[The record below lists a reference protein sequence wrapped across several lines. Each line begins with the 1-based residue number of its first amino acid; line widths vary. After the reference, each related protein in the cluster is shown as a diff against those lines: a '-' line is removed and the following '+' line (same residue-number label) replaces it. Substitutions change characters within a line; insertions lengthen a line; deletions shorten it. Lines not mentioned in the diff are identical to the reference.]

1 MKRQTIIRGIL
12 GLAALTVIFS
22 RCSREDQIELQRE
35 TPALIMEENVTEAA
49 EIQELEAVET
59 VKPEEDTEQIKEE
72 TEVQEL
78 PADQDSGCKE
88 EGAETAETVV
98 PTRPEMIKE
107 APVVEE
113 KNPEV
118 PVESEIADPTALDPQ
133 RVEEET
139 ADHPETVE
147 VISEEAVDEIEGT
160 LSVSDYAKGLTLL
173 AKLPAET
180 VDRFVELRKDGF
192 TPEEQAEVKAI
203 LLESYEGED
212 LEWIV
217 EMYHKLQP

>member
-1 MKRQTIIRGIL
+1 MKRQTIIMGTL
-12 GLAALTVIFS
+12 GLAALAVIFS
-22 RCSREDQIELQRE
+22 RCSREDQIELQLE
-35 TPALIMEENVTEAA
+35 TPAVIMEENVAEAA
-49 EIQELEAVET
+49 EIQDLEAVGT
-59 VKPEEDTEQIKEE
+59 VKSEEDTEQIKEE
-72 TEVQEL
+72 KEVQQL
-78 PADQDSGCKE
+78 PEDQDSDCNE

-98 PTRPEMIKE
+98 PTHPEMIKE
-107 APVVEE
+107 APDVEE
-113 KNPEV
+113 KQPEV
-118 PVESEIADPTALDPQ
+118 PVESEIADQIALDPQ

-139 ADHPETVE
+139 ADHPETGE
-147 VISEEAVDEIEGT
+147 AISEEAVDEIEGT
-160 LSVSDYAKGLTLL
+160 LSVSDYAKGLALL

-192 TPEEQAEVKAI
+192 TPEEQAEVKSI